1 MGKVLHK
8 SGQSTGRVFAP
19 MMALEPR
26 IMFDGAAMAEAVD
39 AHSDG
44 ADAVMPVA
52 VTANPRVL
60 LLSSRVADGDDL
72 TLAAKD
78 DVLVVRY
85 DAEADS
91 LDAILSRLSHSLDG
105 QQASS
110 IALASHGANGAFEL
124 TAQYGVSL
132 AGLAGDDALQAFMR
146 GLGAQIAEGGR
157 IDLLACGVAGDSAG
171 NALLA
176 YLSDITGRSVAAS
189 TDSTG
194 NAAFGGDWH
203 LEAGDVDASQ
213 YFHAELL
220 TAFGGLL
227 ADPVAMTGS
236 GLTGIDRLT
245 NVNGT
250 LYFTA
255 NDGTNGIELW
265 KSDGTAAGTVMVKD
279 IRTGVSNS
287 TPNSLTNVNGTLY
300 FRASDGT
307 NGSELWKSDGT
318 AAGTVMVKD
327 IRTGGSSSTPNSLT
341 NVNGTL
347 YFRADDG
354 TNGTELWKSDG
365 TAAGTVMV
373 KDIQTGAVGSSPT
386 NLTDV
391 NGTLYFTADDGTNG
405 TELWKSDGTA
415 AGTVMVKNINAGG
428 NSSTGKL
435 LNVNGTLYFSADDGT
450 NGDELWKSDG
460 TDAGTVMVKHIRTG
474 GSSSPDRL
482 TNVNGTLYFAADDGT
497 NGNELWKS
505 DGTEAGTVMVKNIW
519 IGANSSSPEKL
530 TNLNGTLYFTADD
543 GTNGREFWK
552 SDGTEAGTV
561 MVKDIQTGAGS
572 SSPDEPTNLNG
583 TLYFEA
589 DDGTNGTELWKS
601 DGTAA
606 GTVMVKDI
614 RSGAVGSSPTNLIVV
629 NGALYF
635 TASDES
641 GTKLFK
647 FSPPTTTTSTA
658 TTLFSPPP
666 PPKTGE
672 SVSVKI
678 TAPITKTG
686 SADTSLV
693 TVVRAPA
700 AGVSQG
706 FQGDFQAAR
715 TQGTTR
721 DGGFRVAVGTPSV
734 NSVRDGALFV
744 QKGIPAVLPEGR
756 MVNFSIPVDAFGHS
770 STEAAI
776 TLAAKLTDGRP
787 LPTWLSFDTVKG
799 AFIGQ
804 APEGYNGALS
814 VVVVAR
820 DNAGNEVSSTFEI
833 RVLGGSGVIQN
844 NAPPAS
850 DGPPPQGEAQP
861 PAEGQAPD
869 QSGEASPDP
878 TAPVIKLSDFGKG
891 QTFAGKPTFQEELR
905 MANRLSGA
913 RQAQLLAAARAVARN
928 A

>member
-1 MGKVLHK
+1 
-8 SGQSTGRVFAP
+8 

-52 VTANPRVL
+52 VTTEPRVL

-72 TLAAKD
+72 ALAAKD
-78 DVLVVRY
+78 NVLVVRY

-91 LDAILSRLSHSLDG
+91 LDAILARVSDALDG
-105 QQASS
+105 QQAAS
-110 IALASHGANGAFEL
+110 IALASHGANNSFEL
-124 TAQYGVSL
+124 IAGYDVSL
-132 AGLAGDDALQAFMR
+132 ATLAGDQNLQTFMAD
-146 GLGAQIAEGGR
+146 LGKQVTAGGR

-189 TDSTG
+189 DDATG
-194 NAAFGGDWH
+194 NADSGGNWH

-236 GLTGIDRLT
+236 GISSIDRLT

-255 NDGTNGIELW
+255 DDGTNGTELW

-279 IRTGVSNS
+279 IRTGGSS
-287 TPNSLTNVNGTLY
+287 TPISLTNMNGTLY
-300 FRASDGT
+300 FRANDGT

-327 IRTGGSSSTPNSLT
+327 IRTGGSSSPDKLT

-347 YFRADDG
+347 YFRANDG

-373 KDIQTGAVGSSPT
+373 KDIQTGGSSIPSD
-386 NLTDV
+386 LTDV
-391 NGTLYFTADDGTNG
+391 NGTLYFTANDGTNG

-474 GSSSPDRL
+474 GSSSPNRL

-519 IGANSSSPEKL
+519 TGANSSTPEQL
-530 TNLNGTLYFTADD
+530 TNLNGTLYFSADD

-561 MVKDIQTGAGS
+561 MVKDIQTGANA
-572 SSPDEPTNLNG
+572 SSPEEPTNLNG

-589 DDGTNGTELWKS
+589 SDGTNGTELWKS

-614 RSGAVGSSPTNLIVV
+614 RTGAFGSSPTNLIVV

-641 GTKLFK
+641 DTKLFK

-850 DGPPPQGEAQP
+850 DGQPPQGEAQP

-891 QTFAGKPTFQEELR
+891 QTFAGKPTFQDELR